1 MSSWLVVENEVI
13 HSTLGVIH
21 RIRSG
26 TRIRLPTE
34 KLFKKTPSV
43 HQADELSS
51 KLIHIIDRESVTR
64 CFKLNKK
71 NLPSFEIGMEVNDR
85 KVTLHFTVNK
95 HGTVLKFNGC
105 AP

>member
-26 TRIRLPTE
+26 TRIRLPME
-34 KLFKKTPSV
+34 KLLKKTPSV

-51 KLIHIIDRESVTR
+51 KLIHIINKESATR
-64 CFKLNKK
+64 CFELNKK
-71 NLPSFEIGMEVNDR
+71 NLPSFDIGMEVDGR
-85 KVTLHFTVNK
+85 KVILHFTVNK
-95 HGTVLKFNGC
+95 HGAVLKFNGC